1 MDTLLDYTIWIV
13 LFVHLL
19 MALIVVWRAWRGENS
34 ISRLMGLDLASTLTL
49 AVLVIVSIIQQ
60 DSIFIDVA
68 IGLAALSYISTV
80 ALAKFI
86 SDHKVF

>member
-1 MDTLLDYTIWIV
+1 METLLDYTIWIV

-60 DSIFIDVA
+60 ESIFIDVA

>member
-1 MDTLLDYTIWIV
+1 MEHILNITLWIV
-13 LFVHLL
+13 LALHLL

-34 ISRLMGLDLASTLTL
+34 LSRLMGLDLASTLTL